1 VFGLARAA
9 RQEYAE
15 ASSDHEDGNMFDIGG
30 WEWVILLV
38 IVLII
43 FGGSRLPGLFKA
55 LGQGVKEFR
64 DASRDDAPAAAAGPE
79 KPQSD
84 SGETVASPSKP
95 ALDDKPSA

>member
-1 VFGLARAA
+1 
-9 RQEYAE
+9 
-15 ASSDHEDGNMFDIGG
+15 MFDIGG

-64 DASRDDAPAAAAGPE
+64 EASREDIPNATEKPETPAAA
-79 KPQSD
+79 
-84 SGETVASPSKP
+84 SGTQLSTS
-95 ALDDKPSA
+95 DKPSA

>member
-1 VFGLARAA
+1 
-9 RQEYAE
+9 
-15 ASSDHEDGNMFDIGG
+15 MFNLGG

-64 DASRDDAPAAAAGPE
+64 DASKEENPDATKAPE
-79 KPQSD
+79 KAV
-84 SGETVASPSKP
+84 EASPEEPKSS
-95 ALDDKPSA
+95 DKPMA